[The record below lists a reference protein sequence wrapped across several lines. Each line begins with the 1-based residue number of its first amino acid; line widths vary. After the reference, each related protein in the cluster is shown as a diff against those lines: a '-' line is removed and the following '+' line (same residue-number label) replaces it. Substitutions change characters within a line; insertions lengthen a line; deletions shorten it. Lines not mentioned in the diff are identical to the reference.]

1 MLFQRGFLKDRQC
14 FVPVCRSV
22 PSERLVNPSV
32 LLPITTTTKQQMN
45 AYEQQTMLVKNMLRR
60 PRRCQR
66 SFTESRQKALSI
78 KSYKNFPNT
87 SPGNHHYTLTHTAHY
102 SIVTR

>member
-1 MLFQRGFLKDRQC
+1 MQRGFLKDRQY
-14 FVPVCRSV
+14 FVPVCQSL

-32 LLPITTTTKQQMN
+32 LLLITTTTKQQMN
-45 AYEQQTMLVKNMLRR
+45 AYEQHQTMVVKNMLRR

-78 KSYKNFPNT
+78 KSYKNFQLHPLVT
-87 SPGNHHYTLTHTAHY
+87 TTAH
-102 SIVTR
+102 